1 MLYRLIW
8 LACILIFEPIES
20 TKVQSFSHL
29 KIDEKKSSRLRTVSH
44 GHQSIRQHNIPLS
57 GLTFF
62 ACLSINWISAVILTS
77 GSLSEIH
84 SPKSSCGVG
93 PNCKSYNIRLVV
105 IIVQE
110 TLATRQDSIGH
121 LHRGHFPNNQ
131 ETPQLS
137 IV

>member
-29 KIDEKKSSRLRTVSH
+29 KIDEKKSSRHS
-44 GHQSIRQHNIPLS
+44 HQSIRQHNIPLS
-57 GLTFF
+57 VLAFF
-62 ACLSINWISAVILTS
+62 ACLSINWISAVFLTS

-93 PNCKSYNIRLVV
+93 SNCKSYNIRLAV